1 MNRLWPGGL
10 AARLVVLLVSALAVA
25 QAVVVFVLYDEQRG
39 VVETMARGLALNQ
52 AVALARLL
60 TTYPNTE
67 ADHLVASFG
76 SRMTCARVV
85 RDVDGDRPAPAND
98 TERRLTERLGRMLH
112 GSFSG
117 PPSVTLRHTAGDTEP
132 CAGVIDGEQPRFA
145 TPGKPPRRPEGAYAA
160 EMTIPLN
167 DGRTLVYTS
176 FIEGPD
182 VPKWVAGVSFLIS
195 AFAVGIV
202 ALVSVRHQT
211 SALRELADAAERLG
225 RGEDVPPLT
234 AKGPIEIALA
244 ISAFDTM
251 RDRLHRYMSDRLKLL
266 AAVSHDLRTPL
277 TTLRLKAE
285 FTEDEAVRDDLV
297 ATIDELTAITESTLT
312 FSRAEA
318 SHEAT
323 EIVDLAELLAEVVDE
338 FRLNY
343 ADVTILP
350 REEGAAI
357 RTIGRPVALRRAVRN
372 VIDNAIRYGRR
383 ARIAIAVDELGV
395 LIRIEDDGAGISEA
409 HIEAAFEP
417 FVRLEPSRSRETGG
431 TGLGLPITRN
441 IVQRHGGTIRL
452 INRLEGGLT
461 VEIRLPAI
469 GP

>member
-1 MNRLWPGGL
+1 MRRLWPGGL
-10 AARLVVLLVSALAVA
+10 AARLVILLVSALAVA

-85 RDVDGDRPAPAND
+85 RDADGTRPAPEGD
-98 TERRLTERLGRMLH
+98 TERHLTDRLGRMLH
-112 GSFSG
+112 GDFSG
-117 PPSVTLRHTAGDTEP
+117 TPSVTLSRTEAEP
-132 CAGVIDGEQPRFA
+132 CADVIGGELPRFA
-145 TPGKPPRRPEGAYAA
+145 TPGRPPLRPEGAYSA

-167 DGRTLVYTS
+167 DGRTLIYTS
-176 FIEGPD
+176 FIEGPSI
-182 VPKWVAGVSFLIS
+182 PKWVAGVSFLIS
-195 AFAVGIV
+195 ALAVGIV
-202 ALVSVRHQT
+202 ALVSVGHQT
-211 SALRELADAAERLG
+211 RALRELADAAERLG

-234 AKGPIEIALA
+234 ARGPVEIALA

-318 SHEAT
+318 SRETT
-323 EIVDLAELLAEVVDE
+323 EIVDIAELLAEVVDE

-343 ADVTILP
+343 ADVTIAP

-357 RTIGRPVALRRAVRN
+357 RSIGRPVALRRAVRN

-383 ARIAIAVDELGV
+383 ARISIAVDELGV
-395 LIRIEDDGAGISEA
+395 LIRIEDDGTGISEA
-409 HIEAAFEP
+409 QIEAAFEP

-441 IVQRHGGTIRL
+441 IVQRHGGTINL
-452 INRLEGGLT
+452 INRPEGGLT